1 MPRNLTDLMEAAVS
15 AAPPE
20 THHAADITHLAER
33 RQRRRT
39 TFAAGAAAL
48 AVVAVAGGAFGL
60 TRGGDDST
68 VEPTAPYQYGQ
79 ELDVKDAVAATSVR
93 GFRVLPWTQPSV
105 QHLGGGS
112 TSLPTYA
119 GVDASGRLIVETY
132 RDGGIVELDTVRL
145 YDAPGQPAAALEPP
159 PSEGTSGERWIPS
172 FTGDGRL
179 LWTSTRLQGAPE
191 GVNTIHVTDLAGGRD
206 VSIPVGSVND
216 GVRAWVTGDRAWYEG
231 QQSVTS
237 QGTEIRQLF
246 TVPVSGDRTAHL
258 VARDV
263 LAADVSD
270 GVAAWVTTDGRV
282 HVANADGSGAREV
295 PVPLDRGCV
304 LTPAPQMSMD
314 QAVAVARDLVAL
326 TERCGRGAD
335 EFDELLAFDTS
346 GHLLVH
352 VKGFSVRALSLSG
365 ASLAVGGVDGPSSL
379 ENLVYNLRTGTLVS
393 LGRFP
398 GNLYPGTPQVAGPYV
413 LWYDQSGHVGEFTE

>member
-1 MPRNLTDLMEAAVS
+1 M
-15 AAPPE
+15 
-20 THHAADITHLAER
+20 
-33 RQRRRT
+33 
-39 TFAAGAAAL
+39 
-48 AVVAVAGGAFGL
+48 VAVAGGAFGL

-119 GVDASGRLIVETY
+119 GVDASGRLIVEPY
-132 RDGGIVELDTVRL
+132 RDAGHRGARHGSAVRR
-145 YDAPGQPAAALEPP
+145 PGQPGAALEPP
-159 PSEGTSGERWIPS
+159 PSEGTSGEVDAE

-216 GVRAWVTGDRAWYEG
+216 GVRAWVTGDPRG
-231 QQSVTS
+231 TRGDVVTS
-237 QGTEIRQLF
+237 PGHRDPSALRPCPSPGIA
-246 TVPVSGDRTAHL
+246 TARL

-270 GVAAWVTTDGRV
+270 GVAAWVTTR
-282 HVANADGSGAREV
+282 
-295 PVPLDRGCV
+295 
-304 LTPAPQMSMD
+304 
-314 QAVAVARDLVAL
+314 
-326 TERCGRGAD
+326 
-335 EFDELLAFDTS
+335 
-346 GHLLVH
+346 
-352 VKGFSVRALSLSG
+352 
-365 ASLAVGGVDGPSSL
+365 
-379 ENLVYNLRTGTLVS
+379 RTGPRRERRRL
-393 LGRFP
+393 RCP
-398 GNLYPGTPQVAGPYV
+398 GGPRPAGPGV
-413 LWYDQSGHVGEFTE
+413 RPHPSIGR